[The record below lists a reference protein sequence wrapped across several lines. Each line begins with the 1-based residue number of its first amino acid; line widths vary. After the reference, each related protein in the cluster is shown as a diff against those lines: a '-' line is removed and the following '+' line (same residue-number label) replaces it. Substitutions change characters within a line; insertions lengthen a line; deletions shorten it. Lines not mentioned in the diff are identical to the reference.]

1 MQYRQLGRSGLKI
14 SPICLGTMMFG
25 GPTDEAT
32 SSRIV
37 AKAREAGINFIDSA
51 DAYNGGQSEQVVG
64 RAISNSRQSWVLA
77 TKLANQIGED
87 PNRGGLSRRWVL
99 QAAEE
104 SLKRLGTDYIDI
116 YYLHKEDHATP
127 LEETVRAMGDL
138 MRQGKI
144 RYFGVSN
151 YRAWR
156 VAEICNI
163 CDRNGIDRPVASQ
176 PYYNAMNRMPEVEHF
191 PACFYYGLGIV
202 PYSPLARG
210 VLTGKYAP
218 DAAPDKDTR
227 AGRNDIRM
235 MQTEWRPESLAT
247 CATDPAARRGPRH
260 HRRAVRG
267 VMGPELLV
275 RLRRDRRSPHRT
287 TMGRLPEGARLSLH
301 RRRRGAG
308 RQARGERASLDA
320 GV

>member
-64 RAISNSRQSWVLA
+64 RAISNSRQNWVLA
-77 TKLANQIGED
+77 TKLANQIGDD

-163 CDRNGIDRPVASQ
+163 CDRNGIDRPVVSQ

-191 PACFYYGLGIV
+191 PACGYYGLGIV

-227 AGRNDIRM
+227 AGPQRQAHDADRM
-235 MQTEWRPESLAT
+235 AAGIAAARAADQ
-247 CATDPAARRGPRH
+247 AARRSQRH

-267 VMGPELLV
+267 VMGAELVV
-275 RLRRDRRSPHRT
+275 RLRRDRRSPHRRA
-287 TMGRLPEGARLSLH
+287 MGRLSEGARLSLH
-301 RRRRGAG
+301 RRRRSADRPAG
-308 RQARGERASLDA
+308 GERASLDA